1 MDWQML
7 VPVCAMA
14 LVLLGAICYPL
25 GWKGS
30 VLWLLACGLVTLV
43 VGPYKNTGG
52 CDGGLCIFG
61 YLLHFIFVLLIW
73 AVLWFGTLLIKRT
86 WRV

>member
-61 YLLHFIFVLLIW
+61 YLLFHLRITYLGGVVVRDT
-73 AVLWFGTLLIKRT
+73 AD
-86 WRV
+86 

>member
-1 MDWQML
+1 
-7 VPVCAMA
+7 MA
-14 LVLLGAICYPL
+14 LVLLGAACYQL

-43 VGPYKNTGG
+43 VGPYTYTGG

-61 YLLHFIFVLLIW
+61 YLLHFIFVLIIW
-73 AVLWFGTLLIKRT
+73 AVLWFGALLISRT
-86 WRV
+86 WRK